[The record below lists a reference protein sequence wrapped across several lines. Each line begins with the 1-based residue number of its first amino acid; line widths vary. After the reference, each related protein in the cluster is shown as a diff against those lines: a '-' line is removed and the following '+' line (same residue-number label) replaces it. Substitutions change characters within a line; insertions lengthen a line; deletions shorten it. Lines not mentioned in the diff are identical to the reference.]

1 MSIKKLNEQFAQT
14 FQGDG
19 FNSSNGVFKVKYK
32 AFDDLSKAKGR
43 EINPY
48 DHIQGEEYQIG
59 DIVLARLSGNTKKKR
74 IKAEV
79 ISSMRTE
86 DGKGTEFKVRSLASK
101 KIYTVPSYA
110 LEFYDDRGHIE
121 RSRTGGSTI
130 SNKEKFLNSLK
141 YNNGNFIWGSMESKN
156 NNMRTDM
163 LLKEGD
169 SVSERPSIIDPSINV
184 ILIDTNHPD
193 YGLHIENFKKLG
205 GIYTIPENKSIYIH
219 KEDPN
224 FSKFNDSHLTVIEA
238 VEIAKMLSKDSSV
251 DEKYSDILAAQ
262 ILRNKGH
269 KDAYKIIASNFLKK
283 HGISYGEA
291 VDELAPSMKN
301 HLPERE
307 M

>member
-1 MSIKKLNEQFAQT
+1 MKIKKLNEQFAQT
-14 FQGDG
+14 FSGDG

-48 DHIQGEEYQIG
+48 DHIKGEEYQIG
-59 DIVLARLSGNTKKKR
+59 DIVLAKLSGSSKKKK

-79 ISSMRTE
+79 IASARTE
-86 DGKGTEFKVRSLASK
+86 DGKGTNFKIRSLRSK

-110 LEFYDDRGHIE
+110 LEFYDDRGH
-121 RSRTGGSTI
+121 RDRDQTGASTI

-141 YNNGNFIWGSMESKN
+141 YNNGNFIWGSLESKN
-156 NNMRTDM
+156 NDMRTDM

-169 SVSERPSIIDPSINV
+169 SVLERPSIIDPSIKV
-184 ILIDTNHPD
+184 VLIDTNHPD
-193 YGLHIENFKKLG
+193 YDLHIENFKKLG

-219 KEDPN
+219 KENPI
-224 FSKFNDSHLTVIEA
+224 FSKFNDNHLIVIEA
-238 VEIAKMLSKDSSV
+238 VEIAKMLAKDSTI
-251 DEKYSDILAAQ
+251 DEKYSDVLAAQ

-283 HGISYGEA
+283 HGVSYGEA
-291 VDELAPSMKN
+291 VDELSPSMKQ

>member
-14 FQGDG
+14 FSGDG

-48 DHIQGEEYQIG
+48 DHIKGEEYQIG
-59 DIVLARLSGNTKKKR
+59 DIVLAKLSGSKKKKVR
-74 IKAEV
+74 AEV
-79 ISSMRTE
+79 ISSTRTE
-86 DGKGTEFKVRSLASK
+86 DGKGTKFKIRSLVTK

-110 LEFYDDRGHIE
+110 LEFYDDRGHKE
-121 RSRTGGSTI
+121 RDQTGASTI

-141 YNNGNFIWGSMESKN
+141 YNNGNFIWGSLESKTN
-156 NNMRTDM
+156 DMRTDM

-169 SVSERPSIIDPSINV
+169 SVLERPSIIDPSIKV
-184 ILIDTNHPD
+184 VLIDTNHPD
-193 YGLHIENFKKLG
+193 YDLHIENFKKLG
-205 GIYTIPENKSIYIH
+205 GIYTIPENKSIYIN
-219 KEDPN
+219 KEDSN
-224 FSKFNDSHLTVIEA
+224 FYKFNDNHLIVIEA
-238 VEIAKMLSKDSSV
+238 VEIAKMLAKDSSIG
-251 DEKYSDILAAQ
+251 EKYSDVLAAQ

-283 HGISYGEA
+283 HGVSYGES
-291 VDELAPSMKN
+291 VDELFPSMKQ